1 MRITS
6 NICTASPL
14 LSIFTTT
21 SNKTPSRV
29 DYQSHAWHRQFL
41 LTFHLFYFLF
51 SICHLLPHS
60 CLCIL
65 SFVLESSLSLFMYLW
80 LSEFSI

>member
-14 LSIFTTT
+14 LSIFTTI

-29 DYQSHAWHRQFL
+29 Y
-41 LTFHLFYFLF
+41 
-51 SICHLLPHS
+51 
-60 CLCIL
+60 
-65 SFVLESSLSLFMYLW
+65 SL
-80 LSEFSI
+80 